1 MFPAPRPS
9 RTQVLPSCCSTSGTS
24 ARQSASP
31 VSCSTSVASRTTTA
45 PRLRGAAGSAES
57 IPTESCCGLVVQRFQ
72 TSEPPAA
79 DDAEIFGDLT
89 ACVIQSS
96 AMPPADRNRKLR
108 EGHVHDDLD
117 PLPGFNAPRGR
128 KLAAGW
134 DDGGLW
140 DDVAWLGEYFW
151 AATDPADRAVRW
163 HHVVLAVGN
172 FKRPRARWL
181 CPCRL
186 EGIGRQQP
194 NVATSFETPAGLHVY
209 RDDRA
214 SWESLRSSLAGA
226 DVSTTVALLAA
237 LWPSHHFVFDWR
249 VRAAASGLRLAA
261 NLEPC
266 PGVKPSIAGGESSPL
281 DFEDYILVRGW
292 LQAVGAPLGV
302 SQRALFCL
310 SKKAGS
316 DPSRPWSEYS
326 RVLVSILESVD
337 DATAAP
343 ADCHGR

>member
-1 MFPAPRPS
+1 MVGAQQFTGGHRS
-9 RTQVLPSCCSTSGTS
+9 ILRMTS
-24 ARQSASP
+24 AVFDEA
-31 VSCSTSVASRTTTA
+31 TA
-45 PRLRGAAGSAES
+45 AY
-57 IPTESCCGLVVQRFQ
+57 
-72 TSEPPAA
+72 
-79 DDAEIFGDLT
+79 DAEIFRHLPGCRALPHT
-89 ACVIQSS
+89 ERRNRVILSS
-96 AMPPADRNRKLR
+96 AMPPAHRYQELR
-108 EGHVHDDLD
+108 EGRVHDLD
-117 PLPGFNAPRGR
+117 PLPGFTAPRAR

-140 DDVAWLGEYFW
+140 DDVAWVGEHFW
-151 AATDPADRAVRW
+151 AATDPAERAVRW

-186 EGIGRQQP
+186 EGIRGQQP
-194 NVATSFETPAGLHVY
+194 SVATSFETPAGLHVD

-226 DVSTTVALLAA
+226 DVSTTAALLAA

-249 VRAAASGLRLAA
+249 VRRAASGLRLAA

-266 PGVKPSIAGGESSPL
+266 PGVKPLIAGGESSPL
-281 DFEDYILVRGW
+281 DFEDYTLVRAW
-292 LQAVGAPLGV
+292 LQAVGPPLVV

-310 SKKAGS
+310 SQKAGS
-316 DPSRPWSEYS
+316 EPSRPWSEYS

-337 DATAAP
+337 DPTAAS